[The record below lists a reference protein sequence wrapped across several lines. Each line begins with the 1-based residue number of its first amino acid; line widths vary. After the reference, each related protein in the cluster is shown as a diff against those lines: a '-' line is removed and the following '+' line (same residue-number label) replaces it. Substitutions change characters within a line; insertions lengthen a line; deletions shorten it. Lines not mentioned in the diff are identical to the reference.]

1 MLASTSAQSF
11 QMSRLPSPS
20 PSTAKV
26 LKLDGMNW
34 PAPIAPAYEP
44 MGVLRVEAFLA
55 REQQELLELAAE
67 ELARGG

>member
-26 LKLDGMNW
+26 LKLDGMN
-34 PAPIAPAYEP
+34 
-44 MGVLRVEAFLA
+44 
-55 REQQELLELAAE
+55 
-67 ELARGG
+67 